1 MLKMVSAH
9 SCYYGFWFGSVPVHV
24 DEGAFVGT
32 EYQNTLN
39 IHIVIIPHAKKSH
52 EGADGSLYF

>member
-1 MLKMVSAH
+1 MLKTVSAH
-9 SCYYGFWFGSVPVHV
+9 LCQHGFGFGSVPVYV
-24 DEGAFVGT
+24 DEEAFLGT

-39 IHIVIIPHAKKSH
+39 MHIGIIPDTKKSH

>member
-1 MLKMVSAH
+1 MLQMVSAH
-9 SCYYGFWFGSVPVHV
+9 LCQHGFVFGSVPVYV
-24 DEGAFVGT
+24 DEEAFLGT

-39 IHIVIIPHAKKSH
+39 IGIVPDTKKSH

>member
-1 MLKMVSAH
+1 MLQMVSAH
-9 SCYYGFWFGSVPVHV
+9 SCQHGFGFGSVPAYV
-24 DEGAFVGT
+24 DGEAFVGT

-39 IHIVIIPHAKKSH
+39 IHIVIIPDAKKSH